1 MPSITEELGAHPSWD
16 SFFAPINDQI
26 LHALE
31 NVEKISGEMSPR
43 REEIFASFSS
53 PIEKARVLIIGQDPY
68 PTAGHAHGIAFSV
81 PSQVK
86 PLPKSLNN
94 IFKEY
99 ASDLGLP
106 EPGSGDLSSWRDQ
119 GVILMNRIFTTRTG
133 ESNAHIRMGWE
144 EVSTYIAQELG
155 QAGAIAIL
163 WGNQAQELQR
173 YFTRSLSSPHPSP
186 LSAYKGFF
194 GSKPF
199 TRCNNLLE
207 ATSQEPIN
215 WTL

>member
-1 MPSITEELGAHPSWD
+1 MPSITEELGAHPSWN
-16 SFFAPINDQI
+16 SFFAPMEDKISN
-26 LHALE
+26 ALRT
-31 NVEKISGEMSPR
+31 VEEISGEMSPR
-43 REEIFASFSS
+43 REEIFAAFSA

-81 PSQVK
+81 PSHVQ
-86 PLPKSLNN
+86 PLPKSLKN

-99 ASDLGLP
+99 SSDLGLT
-106 EPGSGDLSSWRDQ
+106 EPVYGDLSSWRDQ

-133 ESNAHIRMGWE
+133 ESNAHIRKGWE
-144 EVSTYIAQELG
+144 EVSTYISQELG
-155 QAGAIAIL
+155 QSGAIAIL

-199 TRCNNLLE
+199 SRCNNLLE
-207 ATSQEPIN
+207 ASSQEPID

>member
-1 MPSITEELGAHPSWD
+1 MPSITEELGAHPSWN
-16 SFFAPINDQI
+16 SFFAPMEDKISN
-26 LHALE
+26 ALRT
-31 NVEKISGEMSPR
+31 VEEISGEMSPR
-43 REEIFASFSS
+43 REEIFAAFSA

-81 PSQVK
+81 PSHVQ
-86 PLPKSLNN
+86 PLPKSLKN

-99 ASDLGLP
+99 SSDLGLT
-106 EPGSGDLSSWRDQ
+106 EPVNGDLSSWRDQ

-133 ESNAHIRMGWE
+133 ESNAHIRKGWE
-144 EVSTYIAQELG
+144 EVSTYISQELG
-155 QAGAIAIL
+155 QSGAIAIL

-199 TRCNNLLE
+199 SRCNNLLE
-207 ATSQEPIN
+207 ASSQEPID